1 MAHFAELDSNN
12 IVIQVV
18 VISNEDVN
26 ANGGDYSS
34 EAETFVSN
42 LIPHSENGVA
52 WKQTSYNGNQRKQF
66 AGVGLTYDSTK
77 DKFILPKPFSNEL
90 YESSWTLDSNHDWQA
105 PVTYPNVDEVDS
117 NPVSITWYEPNQ
129 EWVGKTYTGVHLQ
142 TETDYVWNASSLEWN
157 EV

>member
-1 MAHFAELDSNN
+1 MPSGEKLKP
-12 IVIQVV
+12 V
-18 VISNEDVN
+18 
-26 ANGGDYSS
+26 G
-34 EAETFVSN
+34 
-42 LIPHSENGVA
+42 IPTLAALAV
-52 WKQTSYNGNQRKQF
+52 
-66 AGVGLTYDSTK
+66 
-77 DKFILPKPFSNEL
+77 ILPKPFSNEL
-90 YESSWTLDSNHDWQA
+90 YESSWTLDSNDDWQA